1 MKVHTIKEQRE
12 SAESFILRAGEFEQ
26 QGSSVDEY
34 AVLIEGLRAHYDN
47 YELYFMLGLYY
58 RYRNADQ
65 AFLCFE
71 NALHYCDEPED
82 EKIIREAIEDVRDRV
97 SVRGTSIVV
106 VAYNDMEL
114 CRECLHAIRRYLQTD
129 SYEVIVVDN
138 ASTDE
143 GLLRFLREQAE
154 GDSHIKLIENEK
166 NEGFPVGCNIGLTA
180 ANPENDVF
188 FLNNDA
194 ILMPNALFWM
204 RMGLYSDKR
213 NGAAGA
219 VTNCAP
225 SQEVSMESVEPYL
238 KKAPMEESRPLSN
251 LSANLIKTSDKQE
264 ESEKTPKIDKSA
276 SSDVTI
282 TGDFADLPE
291 KKHTEEHRWWRTIS
305 LDTALETA
313 KSYAK
318 DHNVPMW
325 NPIEVRCRLTGFAM
339 LLRRE
344 AINGLLL
351 KNTDEEQSGNNE
363 KLILFDER
371 FSPGYFEDD
380 DLGIRLCLAGW
391 RQILCHNAF
400 IYHNGGSGFAD
411 KKDAMEAGRD
421 KFKEKWGFDIWN
433 YTLPEDEKITALMSA
448 IAERDVTKSDKKLRL
463 YNRVFR
469 ILDISAGMGNTL
481 SAIKYQM
488 PDSFTA
494 GITNADVFAG
504 LSKFMADDM
513 ISGDPELVT
522 FPWPEHSFDYILVG
536 DMSEGAES
544 PEMLLRK
551 LRTYLRYDGQIINTG
566 TET

>member
-1 MKVHTIKEQRE
+1 MNTHIEQSERE
-12 SAESFILRAGEFEQ
+12 SAESYILRAGAFEQ
-26 QGSSVDEY
+26 EGSSVDEY

-71 NALHYCDEPED
+71 NAIRYCEEPED
-82 EKIIREAIEDVRDRV
+82 EKVIREAMDGLRDRAR
-97 SVRGTSIVV
+97 VRGTSIVIV
-106 VAYNDMEL
+106 SYNDLEL
-114 CRECLHAIRRYLQTD
+114 CKECIRAIRRYYSKD
-129 SYEVIVVDN
+129 DIEIIVVDN

-143 GLLRFLREQAE
+143 ELLRFLREQKE
-154 GDSHIKLIENEK
+154 KSGRFILIENKE
-166 NEGFPVGCNIGLTA
+166 NEGFPAGCNKGLA
-180 ANPENDVF
+180 VADPENDVL

-194 ILMPNALFWM
+194 VLMPNALFWLK
-204 RMGLYSDKR
+204 MGIYADKR

-225 SQEVSMESVEPYL
+225 SQEVSLESLEPYL
-238 KKAPMEESRPLSN
+238 EKAPMEKARPLTS
-251 LSANLIKTSDKQE
+251 IKE
-264 ESEKTPKIDKSA
+264 EVK
-276 SSDVTI
+276 
-282 TGDFADLPE
+282 
-291 KKHTEEHRWWRTIS
+291 EHRWWRTIS
-305 LDTALETA
+305 LDSALETA

-325 NPIEVRCRLTGFAM
+325 NPFEVRCRLTGFAV

-344 AINGLLL
+344 ALDAVLI
-351 KNTDEEQSGNNE
+351 SHE
-363 KLILFDER
+363 KDKILSDER

-400 IYHNGGSGFAD
+400 VYHHGGSGFAG
-411 KKDAMEAGRD
+411 KNDAMEASRE

-433 YTLPEDEKITALMSA
+433 YILFEDEKMSALMEA
-448 IAERDVTKSDKKLRL
+448 IAETDRRGRMSGEASAKENGGSRGNSNDAAGKLRL

-469 ILDISAGMGNTL
+469 ILDISAGMGTTL

-494 GITNADVFAG
+494 GITSVDVFAG
-504 LSKFMADDM
+504 LAKYMADDM

-522 FPWPEHSFDYILVG
+522 FPWPEHSFDFIILG
-536 DMSEGAES
+536 DAAVTASD
-544 PEMLLRK
+544 PEMLIRK
-551 LRTYLRYDGQIINTG
+551 LRMYLKEDGLLINSVSE
-566 TET
+566 TE